1 MQNERSTQ
9 TKMSATP
16 DGGTNR
22 GSPRAVADAPSKN
35 WVDRYAPDAL
45 KPYLRLARADRPIGV
60 WLLLWPCWWSL
71 ALAAIQASEAF
82 PDWRNLALFALGAVV
97 MRAAGCTYNDIV
109 DRDYD
114 ARVERT
120 RLRPIPSGQIKVRQ
134 AQLFM
139 LALCLVGLLV
149 LLQFNTYTI
158 MLGTSSLAII
168 ALYPFMKRITDWP
181 QAVLGLVFSW
191 GALMGWAAVFGE
203 LTWQPLLLYAG
214 TAAWTI
220 GYDTIYAHQDKEDD
234 QLLGLGSTA
243 LKFGDATRT
252 WLWLFY
258 GLALAGFLASGLAAG
273 AGIVFAAGMVA
284 TAAHLAWQI
293 MTLDINDAENCLAR
307 FRSNRE
313 LGAIVF
319 VSFIADALAA
329 ALL

>member
-1 MQNERSTQ
+1 
-9 TKMSATP
+9 MSATR

-22 GSPRAVADAPSKN
+22 DEPRSVADAPSKN
-35 WVDRYAPDAL
+35 WVDRFAPEAL

-71 ALAAIQASEAF
+71 ALAAIQASEPF
-82 PDWRNLALFALGAVV
+82 PDWRNLALFAIGAIV

-120 RLRPIPSGQIKVRQ
+120 RLRPIPSGQISVPQ
-134 AQLFM
+134 AQIFM
-139 LALCLVGLLV
+139 VALSLIGLLV
-149 LLQFNTYTI
+149 LLRFNTFTV

-168 ALYPFMKRITDWP
+168 ALYPFMKRFTDWP

-191 GALMGWAAVFGE
+191 GALMGWAAIFGE
-203 LTWQPLLLYAG
+203 ITWPPLLLYAG

-234 QLLGLGSTA
+234 QLLGLRSTA
-243 LKFGDATRT
+243 LKFGDATQA

-258 GLALAGFLASGLAAG
+258 GLALAGFFTAGLAAG
-273 AGIVFAAGMVA
+273 AGVVFAAGMSA
-284 TAAHLAWQI
+284 TAAQLVWQI
-293 MTLDINDAENCLAR
+293 KTLDTDDAENCLKR

-313 LGAIVF
+313 LGALVF
-319 VSFIADALAA
+319 VSIAADALVAA
-329 ALL
+329 WM